1 MGIEADSRWLKV
13 DLTGG
18 DRAPLPLL
26 VRLDETRSDPRVSY
40 RVNVGEERVE
50 RRSGGEGV
58 ITRRKIRSLV

>member
-1 MGIEADSRWLKV
+1 MRGAGGVEAGSSWLKV
-13 DLTGG
+13 DPTGG

-26 VRLDETRSDPRVSY
+26 ILDPIREFLIAL
-40 RVNVGEERVE
+40 NVGEERVE